1 VEAVLRT
8 AWTGQS
14 PVPTLRPVSPHLIQK
29 RPLARPFS
37 GLLNF
42 SAQLGS
48 VQMEIDFDVDLH
60 SHRLA
65 IFISRLENPG
75 FYGFDGLFIQ
85 TQS

>member
-1 VEAVLRT
+1 MEAVLRT

-14 PVPTLRPVSPHLIQK
+14 PVPTLNQK
-29 RPLARPFS
+29 RSLARPFS

-42 SAQLGS
+42 SAQPGS

-60 SHRLA
+60 SDRLA
-65 IFISRLENPG
+65 IFISRLEDPG
-75 FYGFDGLFIQ
+75 FYSFDGLFIQ